1 MTNKTLLIK
10 DKLEKGYSITSKQAF
25 EDYGVT
31 RLAAIIFNLRKSGMP
46 IVTIDREAKDRY
58 DNTVRFAE
66 YRLERK

>member
-66 YRLERK
+66 YRLERN

>member
-31 RLAAIIFNLRKSGMP
+31 RLAAIIFNLRKSGIP

-66 YRLERK
+66 YRLERN

>member
-10 DKLEKGYSITSKQAF
+10 DKLERGYSITSKQAF

-66 YRLERK
+66 YRLERN

>member
-10 DKLEKGYSITSKQAF
+10 DKLEKGHSITSKQAF